1 MLTIVARLIGFPSA
15 DWLVK
20 VFAGRQFRCEVYF
33 PLRSVF
39 SVAMGWRTR
48 CISIDGLS
56 RSPRKRWISGGLACG
71 LLRFIDLMT
80 LRESA

>member
-33 PLRSVF
+33 PLRWVGVRGAFQSMGFLGPLGSDGFRGDLRAVF
-39 SVAMGWRTR
+39 
-48 CISIDGLS
+48 
-56 RSPRKRWISGGLACG
+56 
-71 LLRFIDLMT
+71 
-80 LRESA
+80 